1 MTTIAPNFKK
11 SCPSAP
17 GMSLMELLV
26 TIVILG
32 IIMSITV
39 MSMGSS
45 RQAAEDQ
52 KDKRNAQEIASV
64 AAMANAAGASF
75 IVPDDEQATIA
86 NLRDGTAPETG
97 AFRGRIF
104 RIPDMHDTEIKGAMR
119 FLALNDSDLQY
130 RQDGSSSP

>member
-1 MTTIAPNFKK
+1 MTTTVSNFKK
-11 SCPSAP
+11 SGSSAS
-17 GMSLMELLV
+17 GMSLMELLI

-32 IIMSITV
+32 IIMSITI

-45 RQAAEDQ
+45 RQAAVDQ

-86 NLRDGTAPETG
+86 NLRDGIAPATG
-97 AFRGRIF
+97 AFRGRTF
-104 RIPDMHDTEIKGAMR
+104 RIPDMHDTEILGAMR

-130 RQDGSSSP
+130 RKDGSGSP

>member
-1 MTTIAPNFKK
+1 MTTSASNFKK
-11 SCPSAP
+11 SCSSAP

-26 TIVILG
+26 TIMILG

-39 MSMGSS
+39 MSMGSA
-45 RQAAEDQ
+45 RQAAVDQ

-86 NLRDGTAPETG
+86 NLRDGIAPATG
-97 AFRGRIF
+97 AFRGRTF

-130 RQDGSSSP
+130 RQDGSNSP

>member
-1 MTTIAPNFKK
+1 MTTTAPNFKK
-11 SCPSAP
+11 SCPSTH

-26 TIVILG
+26 TIAILG
-32 IIMSITV
+32 IIMSITL
-39 MSMGSS
+39 MSMGGS

-104 RIPDMHDTEIKGAMR
+104 RISAMQDTEIKGAMR
-119 FLALNDSDLQY
+119 FLALNASDLQY
-130 RQDGSSSP
+130 RQDGSNSP

>member
-1 MTTIAPNFKK
+1 MTTEVTNFKK

-32 IIMSITV
+32 LIMSITI
-39 MSMGSS
+39 MAMGST

-75 IVPDDEQATIA
+75 IVPDDEEATIA
-86 NLRDGTAPETG
+86 NLRDGTAPATG

-104 RIPDMHDTEIKGAMR
+104 RIPDMHDAEIKGAMR
-119 FLALNDSDLQY
+119 FLALNSSDLQY
-130 RQDGSSSP
+130 RQDGSNSP

>member
-1 MTTIAPNFKK
+1 MTTTVSNFKK
-11 SCPSAP
+11 SGSSAS
-17 GMSLMELLV
+17 GMSLMELLI

-32 IIMSITV
+32 IIMSITI

-45 RQAAEDQ
+45 RQAAVDQ

-86 NLRDGTAPETG
+86 NLRDGIAPATG
-97 AFRGRIF
+97 AFRGRTF
-104 RIPDMHDTEIKGAMR
+104 RIPDMHDTEILGAMR

-130 RQDGSSSP
+130 RQNGSGSH